1 MCYLWFGVCRNNVIS
16 ASAVKV
22 EPCLLS
28 AKGRE
33 CNVLVKGALRGFVGG
48 MENGRGSARC
58 IHYGGS
64 IG

>member
-1 MCYLWFGVCRNNVIS
+1 
-16 ASAVKV
+16 
-22 EPCLLS
+22 LLS